1 MGHPDSI
8 RHPRVSGNL
17 VYVGQ
22 AVQHRGSIQ
31 FPVLVWANWIHVSE
45 SNHILI
51 CNFCREFAEIP
62 VPLSIAVSFDVRLTI
77 NINRPFQLQSEGLGG
92 QNCALP
98 FLIAFYSKT
107 FFFLPRL
114 LLNKYSSYCN
124 YSSLQCFTI
133 SFGDTICRWKQ
144 SSPSLTVSTGESVNF
159 LLTSQTG
166 SSVMLIEV
174 FRSHLITHTLYLHC
188 FR

>member
-107 FFFLPRL
+107 FFFFYQDFCSISTLLTVITVPCSVLP
-114 LLNKYSSYCN
+114 SVSET
-124 YSSLQCFTI
+124 QFA
-133 SFGDTICRWKQ
+133 GG
-144 SSPSLTVSTGESVNF
+144 SSPLPPSLYLQGKVSTFYLLPKLVLLSCWLRSFV
-159 LLTSQTG
+159 LTS
-166 SSVMLIEV
+166 
-174 FRSHLITHTLYLHC
+174 
-188 FR
+188 